1 MKITTYGLILSVIL
15 ILSCKTKYPT
25 TKDTVE
31 PVSMNGRF
39 DHGKM
44 LTYSICGQCHLNHET
59 HTFMGRQLTDIPG
72 FVGKVYSHNLTN
84 DPKSGIGTY
93 TESQLFYLIKTGIAR
108 NGKVVPYMTR
118 PNIAD
123 EDLKDII
130 GYLKSNDLAVR
141 AKDTVAGKTRYTLV
155 GKIGINASKPVAY
168 KTGATAPSKDDK
180 VSYGRY
186 LVDQLDCFHCHS
198 KSLLKLNMLDPEKT
212 PGYMAGGMPEK
223 TPEGKK
229 IFAPNLTPDD
239 ETGIGKYTESE
250 FELAI
255 KDGQARDG
263 RKLREPMPQFRHLTS
278 TETSAI
284 FAYLKNLKPVKN
296 KVKIVRND

>member
-1 MKITTYGLILSVIL
+1 MKITTYVLALSIIL

-25 TKDTVE
+25 TKDTVA

-44 LTYSICGQCHLNHET
+44 LTYSICGQCHLNPAT
-59 HTFMGRQLTDIPG
+59 HTFMGRRLTDIPG

-93 TESQLFYLIKTGIAR
+93 TVSELFYLIKTGIAR
-108 NGKVVPYMTR
+108 NGKVVPYMIR

-130 GYLKSNDLAVR
+130 GYLKSNDLPVR
-141 AKDTVAGKTRYTLV
+141 AKDTVAGKTHYTLV
-155 GKIGINASKPVAY
+155 GKIGINGSKPVAY
-168 KTGATAPSKDDK
+168 KTGITSPSKEDK
-180 VSYGRY
+180 VLYGRY
-186 LVDQLDCFHCHS
+186 LVDQLGCFHCHS
-198 KSLLKLNMLDPEKT
+198 KSLLKLNLPDPEKT

-255 KDGQARDG
+255 KDAQARDG

-278 TETSAI
+278 TEASSI
-284 FAYLKNLKPVKN
+284 FAYLKNLKPVKH